1 VVDKMM
7 MSRIL
12 EWSVRQ
18 LLVTC
23 LVLGCVGA
31 IAAQNRSRPKHKHAK
46 AAEAS
51 PVAAKSPAAAE
62 GEIIGKRIRFSDGSA
77 IEADEVWKQGEE
89 FWYRTGGVTQRIDRP
104 IRTIDSIRAEPKKE
118 PVKYV
123 ATPAVTADRK
133 PRTAEAFWIYL
144 KGGARMKVEDIAET
158 DAGAWYR
165 RDTLSIFIE
174 RDRIERIER
183 DSGVAKQT
191 GWKER
196 GWTTGNGRI
205 DELIRSNSTR
215 FGLDPYLVFCVI
227 EHESHFHVRAIS
239 PKGARGLMQ
248 LMPGTASRFGVRRPF
263 DPAENIFGGTQY
275 LKELL
280 KMFDGRL
287 DLVLASYNAGEGA
300 VIKYGGN
307 IPPYRETRDYV
318 KRITRRYGANA
329 PDPAEK
335 ISAPPQ

>member
-1 VVDKMM
+1 MM
-7 MSRIL
+7 KRIL
-12 EWSVRQ
+12 ECSLRQ
-18 LLVTC
+18 LLATC

-31 IAAQNRSRPKHKHAK
+31 IAAQKRSRLKYKHAQ
-46 AAEAS
+46 AAEVPA
-51 PVAAKSPAAAE
+51 PAATAAAAPA
-62 GEIIGKRIRFSDGSA
+62 GEIIGQRIKLSDGST
-77 IEADEVWKQGEE
+77 IDADEVWKQGED
-89 FWYRTGGVTQRIDRP
+89 FWCRTGGVTQRIDRP
-104 IRTIDSIRAEPKKE
+104 IQAIDPIRAEPKKDPAKLI
-118 PVKYV
+118 PVPGV
-123 ATPAVTADRK
+123 ATDSKHRAAD
-133 PRTAEAFWIYL
+133 AFWIYL
-144 KGGARMKVEDIAET
+144 KGGARMKAEDVVESE
-158 DAGAWYR
+158 AGAWYR

-174 RDRIERIER
+174 RERIERIER

-191 GWKER
+191 GWRER

-227 EHESHFHVRAIS
+227 EHESHFHVQALS

-248 LMPGTASRFGVRRPF
+248 LMPGTARRFGVRRPF

-307 IPPYRETRDYV
+307 VPPYRETREYV
-318 KRITRRYGANA
+318 KRISRRYGAN
-329 PDPAEK
+329 PSDPAEK